1 MSTRVARR
9 AGPLLRKC
17 ITSCNHIL
25 REILVYLGHPT
36 RQVYNNFWRHSRM
49 PDLAGI
55 VIKLFFFKHF
65 ILASYIMH
73 GQSSFRY
80 MHFVLLMNDGKVDGK
95 NVFLS
100 VNLEPVPYSSDVSTT
115 PLKFE
120 RFLPLISPP
129 IGLTPPV
136 ESLCTPLLRISF

>member
-1 MSTRVARR
+1 MSTLVARR

-55 VIKLFFFKHF
+55 VIKLFLTYEFFIVFVLNITFHF
-65 ILASYIMH
+65 
-73 GQSSFRY
+73 SFIYYARTIIQIY
-80 MHFVLLMNDGKVDGK
+80 AFIYFVLLMNDGKLDIII
-95 NVFLS
+95 VF
-100 VNLEPVPYSSDVSTT
+100 V
-115 PLKFE
+115 FFC
-120 RFLPLISPP
+120 RFR
-129 IGLTPPV
+129 T
-136 ESLCTPLLRISF
+136 